1 MSGSAISR
9 EIRRLTRRAWGGLPW
24 WIRRVGHRKHIRRYG
39 SQAVETVGRQQWLDR
54 PSYRFEHALTLVFAA
69 LGRRRERVTNVLHGT
84 WLGHPLHPA
93 LTAVPTGA
101 IATAVT
107 LDAAS
112 VLPGQSAMRDAA
124 RLALGVGIVGSLGA
138 AVTGATDWQHTHGQ
152 DRRIGIVHG
161 LLNTVAT
168 GLYAVSWWDRRRGRA
183 FRGMAGSALGYG
195 LTMASGYL
203 GGCAGVWVR
212 GRRGSLGSP
221 IGGRRLDTGAGGD
234 GAERPAPAGADR
246 RRRCGL
252 ASRRRDR
259 AGRRRVLSAPGRAD
273 VGRLGRPRPGGMPV
287 ARFTIRMSIRSGTE
301 GAGHLVAAELSD
313 PHSRR
318 NRRGARLGS
327 GDAMNGF
334 EVLFDHHNTLRGLC
348 KKITAM
354 PPTSHERQDT
364 PR

>member
-1 MSGSAISR
+1 MSLVRCGDNERTVARPSGDGQADERFSNQPRDSTFDAKSLGRIAVVDKAR
-9 EIRRLTRRAWGGLPW
+9 WAPE
-24 WIRRVGHRKHIRRYG
+24 HIRRYG

-69 LGRRRERVTNVLHGT
+69 LGRRRERVVNVLHGT

-168 GLYAVSWWDRRRGRA
+168 GFYAVSWWDRRRGRA

-203 GGCAGVWVR
+203 GGWLVYGSGVGVDRSGPRLEVADWTPVLAVTALNGRPQRVQIDGVGVVLHPDGETVLAVGEYCPHLGAPMSDGWVDRGRVVCPWHGSRFECQSGQVLKGPATSSLPSYPTRIRDGIVEVR
-212 GRRGSLGSP
+212 GW
-221 IGGRRLDTGAGGD
+221 
-234 GAERPAPAGADR
+234 E
-246 RRRCGL
+246 
-252 ASRRRDR
+252 
-259 AGRRRVLSAPGRAD
+259 AGRR
-273 VGRLGRPRPGGMPV
+273 
-287 ARFTIRMSIRSGTE
+287 
-301 GAGHLVAAELSD
+301 
-313 PHSRR
+313 
-318 NRRGARLGS
+318 
-327 GDAMNGF
+327 
-334 EVLFDHHNTLRGLC
+334 
-348 KKITAM
+348 
-354 PPTSHERQDT
+354 
-364 PR
+364 